1 MIKQIK
7 NINNAGSY
15 RQFSNGGS
23 IQFEK
28 LTFIYGLN
36 TRGKSTLTDIL
47 TSLRDNDPTLIT
59 NRKSIPEVS
68 GNQNIKISFR
78 PSGSTSQID
87 SIFSNNGWSQ
97 RSSSENLFIF

>member
-7 NINNAGSY
+7 SINNIGSF
-15 RQFSNGGS
+15 RKFPDGGA

-47 TSLRDNDPTLIT
+47 TSLKENEPSLIT
-59 NRKSIPEVS
+59 SRKSIPTVVT
-68 GNQNIKISFR
+68 NQSVRISVKPF
-78 PSGSTSQID
+78 GSTKLASH
-87 SIFSNNGWSQ
+87 F
-97 RSSSENLFIF
+97 LHK